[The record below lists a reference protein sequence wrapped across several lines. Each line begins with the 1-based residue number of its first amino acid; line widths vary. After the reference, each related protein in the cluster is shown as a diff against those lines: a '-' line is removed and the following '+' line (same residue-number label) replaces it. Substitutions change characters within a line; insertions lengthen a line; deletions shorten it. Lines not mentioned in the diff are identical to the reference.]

1 MTSTRSGNRRSGR
14 QRPHHLDHLVTNVVE
29 IAGRDVSYAVGGRG
43 LPVLF
48 LHGWGLDHRA
58 YRRSLKR
65 LTTRGCRVVAPT
77 LPGFG
82 GTTGLPIAQRTLSG
96 YADWVAEF
104 LDEVGLDG
112 PFVVLGHSFG
122 GGVATRLAVDH
133 PQRVTNL
140 VLVNSIGDPRSF
152 RPGWRPR
159 TARPIGTPGAVQAL
173 DLMRPTASGA
183 NARRSARAFV
193 ENSWR
198 GPLTMAQTAR
208 LALASDLRGEMEVLA
223 LRSLPVMVLWSD
235 RDAVIPYGTFDT
247 FCQVIGADGHVVAGG
262 HSWLLSAPDSFGQVL
277 ANLVAIEGARHRSA
291 VLGATTDELQV
302 LLGRTTMPKRLI
314 GRRLEEL
321 SSLWLLSASAE
332 VLAADLTLC
341 HPALAPDEVRA
352 VIRPLDG
359 GNAHRLTV
367 LAADRPGLLA
377 ETAGILASEGIS
389 VDSASVQTWAD
400 DRLAM
405 HALTFRSDPST
416 AADHDWDRI
425 GRRLRERRTR
435 SWVDPAPAA
444 GPATVTV
451 TGSGDGSS
459 VVRISASDRIGLL
472 SMICGWFADHGV
484 SVESAGVSTV
494 GGAADDVFVVRGDF
508 DDEALRR
515 HLSGRRPSAMER
527 LGRRDLGDVIR
538 SALIPAPFVDF
549 MLGSPS
555 VDTDSSAER
564 G

>member
-1 MTSTRSGNRRSGR
+1 M
-14 QRPHHLDHLVTNVVE
+14 TNVVE
-29 IAGRDVSYAVGGRG
+29 IDGRQVSYAVGGRG

-58 YRRSLKR
+58 YQRSLKR
-65 LTTRGCRVVAPT
+65 LTARGCRVVAPT

-82 GTTGLPIAQRTLSG
+82 GTSGLPLARRTLSG
-96 YADWVAEF
+96 YADWVAGF
-104 LDEVGLDG
+104 LDEIGIEG

-133 PQRVTNL
+133 PRWVTNL

-159 TARPIGTPGAVQAL
+159 TARPIGPPGAVQAL

-183 NARRSARAFV
+183 NARRSALALV
-193 ENSWR
+193 ENGWR

-208 LALASDLRGEMEVLA
+208 VALSSDLRAEMEVLA
-223 LRSLPVMVLWSD
+223 SRSLPVMVLWSD

-277 ANLVAIEGARHRSA
+277 ANLVAIEGARHRSS
-291 VLGATTDELQV
+291 VLGATTEELQG
-302 LLGRTTMPKRLI
+302 LLARTTLPKRATR
-314 GRRLEEL
+314 RRLEQL

-341 HPALAPDEVRA
+341 HPALGSGEVRA
-352 VIRPLDG
+352 VIRPLDDG
-359 GNAHRLTV
+359 EAYRLTV

-389 VDSASVQTWAD
+389 VDAASVQTWAD
-400 DRLAM
+400 EALAM
-405 HALTFRSDPST
+405 HSLTFRVDPDSAT
-416 AADHDWDRI
+416 EADWDRI
-425 GRRLRERRTR
+425 GRRLRGDRAR
-435 SWVDPAPAA
+435 SSTDPGSAVGPAA
-444 GPATVTV
+444 VTV
-451 TGSGDGSS
+451 TGSGDGTS
-459 VVRISASDRIGLL
+459 VVRISAADRIGLL
-472 SMICGWFADHGV
+472 STICGWFADHEV

-494 GGAADDVFVVRGDF
+494 AGQADDVFVVRGDF
-508 DDEALRR
+508 DDDALAR
-515 HLSGRRPSAMER
+515 HLSGRRPSALER
-527 LGRRDLGDVIR
+527 LGGRDLGDAIR
-538 SALIPAPFVDF
+538 SALIPAPFVDL
-549 MLGSPS
+549 MLGGASPDAQAS
-555 VDTDSSAER
+555 TDL